1 MFFERLR
8 RAPRTVGFR
17 LAVWSST
24 VYIASTVVLFALAY
38 VLVSSSVQQRDR
50 ESIQRELSELAALYR
65 RGGLAALAQ
74 ELALQEQLE
83 TTEPFLVRVVDPGP
97 RPPFVM
103 APHRWTGFDLGRLD
117 SGDQST
123 PREWILLP
131 ARRGDKALEVGS
143 LRMSDGAIMQVGK
156 TTDDR
161 VELLERFRANVARA
175 VLPLLVLSLT
185 GGMFLA
191 FWALRPMRQI
201 IQTVRAIEAGEMHAR
216 VPTRQT
222 GDELDELGRLFNDM
236 LDRIAILI
244 AGMRGALETVAHDLR
259 TPVTRIR
266 GVAELALR
274 SDEGSDVS
282 RQALADCVEESDQLL
297 TLLNTLMDISEA
309 ETGTLKLRLERVN
322 ASDLMEDTV
331 DLYRHVAE
339 EKRIVVATATIPDLW
354 LTADRSRLRQ
364 ILANL
369 LDNAIKYTPAGGRV
383 ELKTQLQA
391 GTVVFSVKDTGIGLT
406 PDEVPRI
413 WDRLYRGDQSRSER
427 GLGLGLSLV
436 RAVVQAHGGQIGVSS
451 AIGVGSTFTMSLP
464 FSAGPPLTGSL
475 HPSSP
480 NLSQL

>member
-1 MFFERLR
+1 
-8 RAPRTVGFR
+8 
-17 LAVWSST
+17 
-24 VYIASTVVLFALAY
+24 VVLFALAY

-83 TTEPFLVRVVDPGP
+83 TTEPFLVRVVDPGQ

-123 PREWILLP
+123 PQEWILLP

-143 LRMSDGAIMQVGK
+143 LRMPDGAILQVGK

-161 VELLERFRANVARA
+161 VELLERFRANVASA

-185 GGMFLA
+185 GGVFLA

-322 ASDLMEDTV
+322 ASDLVEDTV

-339 EKRIVVATATIPDLW
+339 EKRIVVTTATIPDLW

-383 ELKTQLQA
+383 EMKTQLQA

-464 FSAGPPLTGSL
+464 FSAAPPR
-475 HPSSP
+475 
-480 NLSQL
+480 

>member
-1 MFFERLR
+1 
-8 RAPRTVGFR
+8 
-17 LAVWSST
+17 
-24 VYIASTVVLFALAY
+24 
-38 VLVSSSVQQRDR
+38 
-50 ESIQRELSELAALYR
+50 
-65 RGGLAALAQ
+65 
-74 ELALQEQLE
+74 
-83 TTEPFLVRVVDPGP
+83 
-97 RPPFVM
+97 
-103 APHRWTGFDLGRLD
+103 
-117 SGDQST
+117 
-123 PREWILLP
+123 LP
-131 ARRGDKALEVGS
+131 ARRGDKALEVAS
-143 LRMSDGAIMQVGK
+143 LRMPDGAIMQVGK

-175 VLPLLVLSLT
+175 VIPLLVLSLT
-185 GGMFLA
+185 GGLFLA
-191 FWALRPMRQI
+191 SWALRQVRQI
-201 IQTVRAIEAGEMHAR
+201 IQTVRAIQAGEMHAR

-222 GDELDELGRLFNDM
+222 GDELDELGRLFNGM
-236 LDRIAILI
+236 LDRIAALI
-244 AGMRGALETVAHDLR
+244 AGMRGALDTVAHDLR

-274 SDEGSDVS
+274 SDEGSDAS

-309 ETGTLKLRLERVN
+309 ETGTLKLRRERVN
-322 ASDLMEDTV
+322 VADLVEDTV

-339 EKRIVVATATIPDLW
+339 EKRIAVTTATIPDLW

-383 ELKTQLQA
+383 EMKAHLQG
-391 GTVVFSVKDTGIGLT
+391 GTVVFNVKDTGIGLT

-413 WDRLYRGDQSRSER
+413 WDRLYRSDQSRSER

-464 FSAGPPLTGSL
+464 
-475 HPSSP
+475 
-480 NLSQL
+480 LSTTTPR

>member
-24 VYIASTVVLFALAY
+24 VYIASTVVLFVLAY

-83 TTEPFLVRVVDPGP
+83 TTEPFLVRVVDPEP

-103 APHRWTGFDLGRLD
+103 APDRWTGFDLGRLD
-117 SGDQST
+117 SGDRSAPQ
-123 PREWILLP
+123 EWILLP

-143 LRMSDGAIMQVGK
+143 LRMPDGAILQVGK

-161 VELLERFRANVARA
+161 VELLERFRANVASA
-175 VLPLLVLSLT
+175 VLPLLVLSLA
-185 GGMFLA
+185 GGVFLA

-322 ASDLMEDTV
+322 ASDVVEDTV

-369 LDNAIKYTPAGGRV
+369 LDNALKYTPAGGRV
-383 ELKTQLQA
+383 EMKAQLQA

-464 FSAGPPLTGSL
+464 FSAAPPR
-475 HPSSP
+475 
-480 NLSQL
+480 